1 MHMADWL
8 SPHQGFS
15 ILKMQQGRLH
25 PENDLVA
32 VEEPL
37 EIRIAFGPAQRRTRY
52 KLSVTMRTPGHDFDL
67 VTGFLFCEGMIHKRS
82 DILQMRYLGP
92 EEAEDAL
99 PHILLADL
107 RPGLLP
113 QLEEQRRFGFSASA
127 CGACGKSSLEALR
140 FETPFVLPPESPGIH
155 PDALARIPAALQN
168 RQPLFACTGGTHAA
182 ALFNPAGQLLGT
194 REDIGRHNALDKLI
208 GAALS
213 AQQLP
218 LHESICMVS
227 GRAGYELVQ
236 KALMAGIPCMASVG
250 APSSLAV
257 ELARAHGMTLI
268 GFFRETAWNVYSG
281 EHRLASPLNPV

>member
-1 MHMADWL
+1 MADWL

-15 ILKMQQGRLH
+15 ILKMQQGKLH

-37 EIRIAFGPAQRRTRY
+37 EIRIAFGPAQRRIRH

-67 VTGFLFCEGMIHKRS
+67 VTGFLFCEGIIHKHS
-82 DILQMRYLGP
+82 DILKMRYLGP

-107 RPGLLP
+107 RTGLLP

-127 CGACGKSSLEALR
+127 CGACGKSSLEALY
-140 FETPFVLPPESPGIH
+140 FDPPSPLPPESPCIY
-155 PDALARIPAALQN
+155 PDALARIPVALQN

-182 ALFNPAGQLLGT
+182 ALFNPAGELLGT

-257 ELARAHGMTLI
+257 ELARTHGMTLI

-281 EHRLASPLNPV
+281 EHRLAPL

>member
-1 MHMADWL
+1 MADWL
-8 SPHQGFS
+8 SPQRGFS
-15 ILKMQQGRLH
+15 ILKMQQGRLL
-25 PENDLVA
+25 PADDFVA
-32 VEEPL
+32 VEEAL
-37 EIRIAFGPAQRRTRY
+37 EIRIAFGPSQRRTRHT
-52 KLSVTMRTPGHDFDL
+52 LSVTMRTPGHDFDL
-67 VTGFLFCEGMIHKRS
+67 VAGFLFCEGIIHKRS

-92 EEAEDAL
+92 DDGEDAS

-107 RPGLLP
+107 RPGLTPNLDG
-113 QLEEQRRFGFSASA
+113 QRRFGFSASA

-140 FETPFVLPPESPGIH
+140 FEAPFPLPPESPRI
-155 PDALARIPAALQN
+155 DSTTLALIPAALQG
-168 RQPLFACTGGTHAA
+168 RQPLFACTGGAHAA
-182 ALFNPAGQLLGT
+182 ALFNPAGELLDT

-208 GAALS
+208 GAALA

-218 LHESICMVS
+218 LQEGICMVS

-257 ELARAHGMTLI
+257 ELARTHHMTLI

-281 EHRLASPLNPV
+281 EHRLNLV

>member
-1 MHMADWL
+1 MADWL
-8 SPHQGFS
+8 SPHRGFS
-15 ILKMQQGRLH
+15 ILKMHQGQLL
-25 PENDLVA
+25 PEKDLVA
-32 VEEPL
+32 AEEPL
-37 EIRIAFGPAQRRTRY
+37 EIRIAFGPAQHRTHQ

-67 VTGFLFCEGMIHKRS
+67 VTGFLFCEGIIHKRS
-82 DILQMRYLGP
+82 DILQIRYLSTG
-92 EEAEDAL
+92 EREDASA
-99 PHILLADL
+99 HILLADL
-107 RPGLLP
+107 RPGLIP
-113 QLEEQRRFGFSASA
+113 PLEGQHRFGFSTSA
-127 CGACGKSSLEALR
+127 CGACGKSSLEALQ
-140 FETPFVLPPESPGIH
+140 FDPPFLLPQESPPIR
-155 PDALARIPAALQN
+155 PEALARIPAALQG
-168 RQPLFACTGGTHAA
+168 RQPLFTCTGGTHAA
-182 ALFNPAGQLLGT
+182 ARFNPAGQLLDA

-257 ELARAHGMTLI
+257 ELARTHGMTLI

-281 EHRLASPLNPV
+281 EHRLAPL